1 MSGVPSIS
9 RAIASRSVGVG
20 VGRCSGLASACVI
33 VGGAKD
39 CEDNEE
45 LRGAGKVPGLD

>member
-1 MSGVPSIS
+1 
-9 RAIASRSVGVG
+9 VGA
-20 VGRCSGLASACVI
+20 GRCSGLASACVI

-45 LRGAGKVPGLD
+45 LRGAVKVPGLG